1 MHTPGLDR
9 SAIGAGTCPPSTVRA
24 LARAASL
31 VACATVTL
39 TAQAQGFSAPDR
51 PWYLGV
57 GLAGI
62 RDSNPGKVPDAQN
75 PKADRYLEGSL
86 FGGVNARFGRQSA
99 FVNGELR
106 SSAKR
111 DPNESNGYTLR
122 TGLNWETVN
131 RLSGEFA
138 AAASRNLARGG
149 VAGVANT
156 NEKNFETVTDLR
168 AGVSWG
174 APGRLQLFGEVVGNQ
189 LDFSSDVAAQQRLE
203 QTAGSAGVRYRT
215 SEFLTAGLGYRATQ
229 GKYPDFFPLGAGRYS
244 PLDFDRRDIDLTVN
258 FTASGASALFAR
270 ISSTK
275 QEFEQDPSRDTDGVT
290 GELTWNWRPTGRLGF
305 VASAV
310 RETGAAATFRQLAPT
325 PAAPGATGSA
335 GTTGTGTTGT
345 GTTGTGT
352 PNTTTGQTASTA
364 INSPFSNTAF
374 ADASSDSTG
383 IRLGATYALTAKT
396 AIDFGAGRVQ
406 RKFTGTTSFTETTN
420 TISAGVAWAPLRN
433 VNLRCQVIFEDRSGP
448 AAQNIDYGGNIA
460 TCAAQYVLN

>member
-1 MHTPGLDR
+1 MHTPGLVR
-9 SAIGAGTCPPSTVRA
+9 SEPGAGSRPPSRVRS
-24 LARAASL
+24 LARAAAL
-31 VACATVTL
+31 VACATASV
-39 TAQAQGFSAPDR
+39 AAPAQGFSAPDR

-62 RDSNPGKVPDAQN
+62 RDSNPGKVPDAQD

-86 FGGVNARFGRQSA
+86 FGGLNARFGRQSA
-99 FVNGELR
+99 FLNGELR

-131 RLSGEFA
+131 RLSGEFG

-168 AGVSWG
+168 AGLSWG
-174 APGRLQLFGEVVGNQ
+174 APGRLQLYGEVVGNQ
-189 LDFSSDVAAQQRLE
+189 LDFSSDAAAQQRLE
-203 QTAGSAGVRYRT
+203 QAAASGGVRYRT
-215 SEFLTAGLGYRATQ
+215 SEFLTVGLGYRATQ
-229 GKYPDFFPLGAGRYS
+229 GKYPDFFPLGANRFS
-244 PLDFDRRDIDLTVN
+244 PLDFDRSDIDLTVN

-325 PAAPGATGSA
+325 PTAP
-335 GTTGTGTTGT
+335 GTTGTPTGTTGT
-345 GTTGTGT
+345 PAGTTAGTGA
-352 PNTTTGQTASTA
+352 PNSTTGQTASTA
-364 INSPFSNTAF
+364 INSPFTNTAF

-383 IRLGATYALTAKT
+383 LRLGGTYALTAKT
-396 AIDFGAGRVQ
+396 AIDFGVGRVQ

-433 VNLRCQVIFEDRSGP
+433 VNLRCQVVFEDRSGP
-448 AAQNIDYGGNIA
+448 AAQNIDYSANIA